1 MSAHK
6 PAFTPYENEADVVQV
21 GNLMLENR
29 VDRITISGD
38 VDLTAD
44 RRGLEQARLLQD
56 LLARVVASLE
66 AKELP
71 DTLPPPDVKSVDNPF
86 A

>member
-1 MSAHK
+1 MSAHQ

-29 VDRITISGD
+29 IDRITISGD

-56 LLARVVASLE
+56 LLVRVVASLE

-71 DTLPPPDVKSVDNPF
+71 DRLPPPEVKTVDNPF

>member
-1 MSAHK
+1 MSTHE
-6 PAFTPYENEADVVQV
+6 PAFAPYENEADVVEV

-44 RRGLEQARLLQD
+44 RRGLEQARLLQA
-56 LLARVVASLE
+56 LLARVVTSLE
-66 AKELP
+66 AKDLP
-71 DTLPPPDVKSVDNPF
+71 DRLPPPDVKTVDNPF

>member
-1 MSAHK
+1 MSTRK
-6 PAFTPYENEADVVQV
+6 PNFAPYENEADVVEV
-21 GNLMLENR
+21 GNLTLENR

-66 AKELP
+66 SRELP
-71 DTLPPPDVKSVDNPF
+71 DSLPPPDVKTVGNPF